1 MSMSSNTNTHN
12 AFSLQGKTIL
22 VTGASS
28 GLGQQIAISCAMR
41 GARIIATGRDLGR
54 LQVTFDQLP
63 GDNHVQIPAE
73 LTDAQD
79 RSALV
84 NAAPKIDGLVH
95 CAGKQMLS
103 PIRQLRESLMTEM
116 YAIHFLAPVMLTQQ
130 LLQSSKIAAGGSI
143 LFMLSTSA
151 HIGTRG
157 VGPYSA
163 MKSGLLGII
172 RCLAI
177 ESAKHRIRVNGMSPS
192 VVPTP
197 MWGDAGQNAQLEAQ
211 RARHP
216 LGLGTPEDIANAA
229 IYLLADASRWVTGTT
244 LVMDGGAV
252 L

>member
-1 MSMSSNTNTHN
+1 MKAAAHDP
-12 AFSLQGKTIL
+12 FSLQGRTVL

-28 GLGQQIAISCAMR
+28 GLGRQIAISCAGR
-41 GARIIATGRDLGR
+41 GATIVAAGRDSQR
-54 LQVTFDQLP
+54 LKQTLDQLQ
-63 GDNHVQIPAE
+63 GDGHQAIQAE
-73 LTDAQD
+73 LTDAQE
-79 RSALV
+79 RAALV
-84 NAAPKIDGLVH
+84 SAAPRIDGLVH

-103 PIRQLRESLMTEM
+103 PIRQLRESLMNEM

-130 LLQSSKIAAGGSI
+130 ILQTGKMAAGGSI
-143 LFMLSTSA
+143 IFMLSTSA

-163 MKSGLLGII
+163 MKSALLGII

-177 ESAKHRIRVNGMSPS
+177 ESAKHRIRVNGISPS

-197 MWGDAGQNAQLEAQ
+197 MWGDAGQNTQLQAQ
-211 RARHP
+211 RDRHP
-216 LGLGTPEDIANAA
+216 LGLGTPEDVANAS
-229 IYLLADASRWVTGTT
+229 IYLLSDASRWVTGTS

>member
-1 MSMSSNTNTHN
+1 MSSTIDTRS

-28 GLGQQIAISCAMR
+28 GLGQQIAISCAQR
-41 GARIIATGRDLGR
+41 GAKIVATGRDTRR
-54 LQVTFDQLP
+54 LQSTIDRLP
-63 GDNHVQIPAE
+63 GEGHQQIVAE
-73 LTDAQD
+73 LTNPQE
-79 RSALV
+79 RSSLV
-84 NAAPKIDGLVH
+84 TATPQINGLVH

-130 LLQSSKIAAGGSI
+130 LLQTSKMASDSSII
-143 LFMLSTSA
+143 FMLSTSA

-163 MKSGLLGII
+163 MKSGLLGVI

-177 ESAKHRIRVNGMSPS
+177 ESAKHRIRVNGISPS

-197 MWGDAGQNAQLEAQ
+197 MWGDAGQNAQLDAQ

-216 LGLGTPEDIANAA
+216 LGLGTPEDVANAA

>member
-1 MSMSSNTNTHN
+1 MTTTVSEL
-12 AFSLQGKTIL
+12 FSLHGKTIL

-28 GLGQQIAISCAMR
+28 GLGQQIAISCAQR
-41 GARIIATGRDLGR
+41 GAKVIATGRDTTR
-54 LQVTFDQLP
+54 LQETFSQLA
-63 GDNHVQIPAE
+63 GDGHQQIPAE
-73 LTDAQD
+73 LTDANA
-79 RSALV
+79 REALV
-84 NAAPKIDGLVH
+84 SAIPKIDGLVH

-103 PIRQLRESLMTEM
+103 PIRQLREALMNEM

-130 LLQSSKIAAGGSI
+130 VLQTNKMAPGGSI
-143 LFMLSTSA
+143 IFMLSTSA

-177 ESAKHRIRVNGMSPS
+177 EQAKHRMRVNGISPS

-197 MWGDAGQNAQLEAQ
+197 MWGDAGQNSSLDAQ

-216 LGLGTPEDIANAA
+216 LGLGTPEDVANAA
-229 IYLLADASRWVTGTT
+229 IYLLSDASRWVTGTS